1 MQEFTCKSEHNCKRS
16 FIFHKLN
23 KKLLTRL
30 RMNSNIFIYQTINKR
45 KIIISKNSLQINNYL
60 IQHILYTIN
69 NFACCISQNSN
80 SLIEIFINEYSS
92 ILCYCTIMNLIFLL
106 LESGTFIIIIFLNSA
121 LYQCNIFTPESEL
134 SQYTI
139 QKYHF
144 YLHKF
149 TLNFVETFLYEMRR
163 IEIII
168 QQEVK
173 LLENWFP

>member
-1 MQEFTCKSEHNCKRS
+1 
-16 FIFHKLN
+16 
-23 KKLLTRL
+23 
-30 RMNSNIFIYQTINKR
+30 MNSNIFIYQTINKR

-134 SQYTI
+134 S
-139 QKYHF
+139 
-144 YLHKF
+144 
-149 TLNFVETFLYEMRR
+149 
-163 IEIII
+163 
-168 QQEVK
+168 
-173 LLENWFP
+173 